1 MQPKKEIRKV
11 AYDTLLMISSTL
23 KSLPPVDSDAPSH
36 RLFSMVTMSFLYL
49 HSSLAHYDQIL
60 CLVSLYIY
68 VYIPMLATTFF

>member
-11 AYDTLLMISSTL
+11 AYDTLLMIGSTL

-49 HSSLAHYDQIL
+49 HSSLAH
-60 CLVSLYIY
+60 
-68 VYIPMLATTFF
+68 